1 MKKTMIVTLVLLLGL
16 AFGYEGLYGVVDGG
30 TIHQFTPAPYGDA
43 HWIYFSNG
51 IKFDING
58 PGPDL
63 PQSLARTAS
72 DYYLVHCS
80 GPVYPEYV
88 AQIEMAGAR
97 IYSYVP
103 NYTFLVRMSEVVK
116 NEVTQLGFI
125 DWVGFYQPAYKLSGQ
140 DEFRNL
146 QGIHTVTI
154 ILYPDAELNTVLD
167 YLEQI
172 AAQVVDVSTSEWY
185 NIIRCDVDLADIPGI
200 ANLEEVNWIEPWHKM
215 ELHNSNVQWVV
226 QTASSQNRR
235 VWDMG
240 IRGEGQLVSI
250 CDSGVRTS
258 HYAFRST
265 SSSWITTWGDYPS
278 DRKIVAYKQANTYG
292 PGYADFGDEA
302 CNYCHGSHVGG
313 TVCANDDVM
322 GSPSSNDGVAMNSRL
337 FVCDGG
343 GSLGS
348 VYIPSNLYNL
358 FIIPYTGN
366 AAGSVKIMSNSWGNS
381 VNGVYTSEAMAV
393 DFFVYLYRDFLLCFS
408 NGNDGPG
415 AMTVGSPATAK
426 NCISVG
432 GCRNGNQLN
441 QIYYYS
447 SRGPTQD
454 GRIKPTIITPGQTV
468 YSVYGLTDNGY
479 TIMDG
484 TSMASPSV
492 AGAAALVRQ
501 YLAEGWYPTGAANP
515 ADSLIP
521 SAALLKAMLINCADA
536 SISGSTVPDNN
547 VGWGRVD
554 LDSVLHFSGD
564 AKDLAVVDD
573 EVGLATGQYIEY
585 TYNVASNT
593 VPLRVALVWSDY
605 PGTGG
610 AGIKLVNDLHLR
622 VTDPSNNEYKG
633 NVYSGGQST
642 SGGSYD
648 TLNVEECMRI
658 NAPAAGN
665 WTVRVSAPNCPYG
678 PQPFALCVTGDLA
691 GTGVEEVPVIK
702 QTRHFNIRPLVSYA
716 HPYKLSYSLTE
727 QTAVRI
733 QIYDAAGRMVDNQNY
748 GMLNG
753 SGELSI
759 SLDKFAS
766 GIYFIK
772 TETDDVFELSK
783 VIWVR

>member
-1 MKKTMIVTLVLLLGL
+1 MKMKMIMILVVF
-16 AFGYEGLYGVVDGG
+16 AVSASGYEELHGVVDGG
-30 TIHQFTPAPYGDA
+30 TIHQYTPVPYTNTD
-43 HWIYFSNG
+43 WICFSNG
-51 IKFDING
+51 IEFDING
-58 PGPDL
+58 PEPEL
-63 PQSLARTAS
+63 PQSLMRAAS

-88 AQIEMAGAR
+88 EQIEIAGAT

-103 NYTFLVRMSEVVK
+103 NYAFLVRMSEAVR
-116 NEVTQLGFI
+116 NEVMQLGFV
-125 DWVGFYQPAYKLSGQ
+125 DWMGIYQPAYKLSGQ
-140 DEFRNL
+140 EEFKDL
-146 QGIHTVTI
+146 QGVHTVTI
-154 ILYPDAELNTVLD
+154 MLYPNIEFNDVLD

-172 AAQVVDVSTSEWY
+172 DAEIVDISTSDWF
-185 NIIRCDVDLADIPGI
+185 NIIRCDVDLSYIPGI
-200 ANLEEVNWIEPWHKM
+200 ANFEQVNWIEPWHKM
-215 ELHNSNVQWVV
+215 ELHNNNVQWVV
-226 QTASSQNRR
+226 QTATSQNRR
-235 VWDMG
+235 IWDMG

-258 HYAFRST
+258 HYAMRST

-278 DRKIVAYKQANTYG
+278 DRKIVAYKEANTYG

-322 GSPSSNDGVAMNSRL
+322 GSPSNNDGVAMNSRL

-381 VNGVYTSEAMAV
+381 VSGQYTSEAMAV

-432 GCRNGNQLN
+432 GCRNGNMLN

-454 GRIKPTIITPGQTV
+454 GRRKPTVITPGQSV
-468 YSVYGLTDNGY
+468 MSVYGLTDNGY
-479 TIMDG
+479 VMMDG

-501 YLAEGWYPTGAANP
+501 YLTEGWYPTGAANP
-515 ADSLIP
+515 ADSLVP
-521 SAALLKAMLINCADA
+521 SAALLKAMLVNSADA
-536 SISGSTVPDNN
+536 SVSGCAVPDNN
-547 VGWGRVD
+547 AGWGRVD
-554 LDSVLHFSGD
+554 LDSVLYFSGD
-564 AKDLAVVDD
+564 VKDLAVVDND
-573 EVGLATGQYIEY
+573 VGLATGEYIEY

-593 VPLRVALVWSDY
+593 VPLRVALVWNDY

-610 AGIKLVNDLHLR
+610 AAIKLVNDLHLR

-633 NVYSGGQST
+633 NVYSGGQSIT
-642 SGGSYD
+642 GGSYD
-648 TLNVEECMRI
+648 TLNVEECVRI
-658 NAPAAGN
+658 NAPASGN
-665 WTVRVSAPNCPYG
+665 WTIRVSAPNCPYG
-678 PQPFALCVTGDLA
+678 PQPFALCMTGDLA
-691 GTGVEEVPVIK
+691 GTGVEESPVIK
-702 QTRHFNIRPLVSYA
+702 QTNYFNIYPLVSHA
-716 HPYKLSYSLTE
+716 QPYSLSYSLTE
-727 QTAVRI
+727 QTAMHI
-733 QIYDAAGRMVDNQNY
+733 EIYDAAGRMVEKRDF
-748 GMLNG
+748 GTLRG
-753 SGELSI
+753 SGELTI
-759 SLDKFAS
+759 SLDQFAS

-772 TETDDVFELSK
+772 TEAGEVSGLSK
-783 VIWVR
+783 VIWVK